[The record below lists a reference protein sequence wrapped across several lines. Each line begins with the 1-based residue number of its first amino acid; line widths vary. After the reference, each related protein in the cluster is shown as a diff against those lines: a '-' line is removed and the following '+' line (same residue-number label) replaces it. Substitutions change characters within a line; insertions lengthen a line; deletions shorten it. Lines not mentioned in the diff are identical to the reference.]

1 MTHRLHRSFFAVFLV
16 IFSSF
21 ACAEEKSAPRILTGT
36 QGAAPWRI
44 DVPANWNG
52 KLIVFFHG
60 NEREPITYDE
70 KPYAGGGRRLILER
84 GYALV
89 QSGYARADWNIEDGY
104 RDSEWVRKYFS
115 HVFGKPRQTF
125 AVGQSMGGLSAAYA
139 LEKTDT
145 PYDGGLAIAGT
156 LGGGDALFQ
165 VAFSH
170 LAAFDYYVPGFL
182 GNIAPVPAGTVV
194 DDAYVERLDAALKTR
209 PEAVKALCALI
220 GVPAQELPMTIAGDF
235 DFVRRLEKF
244 SGGVAAGNEE
254 WIYSGSGDDV
264 ALNAGVKRYAASP
277 HAQEFLRRNYTPTGR
292 LQKPLLEL
300 VSVRDPLVPASS
312 VLSYA
317 QAVARADRSDRFVV
331 QIGSRE
337 GHLSFTPDEINR
349 AFSALQD
356 WVDKGTRPAPGLH
369 LSELA
374 VAAEPMPP
382 HQTFSLESGT
392 LKETRRI
399 NVYLPPGYD
408 AKSADGYALLV
419 MPDGGEAEDFPHVAK
434 AADAAIGKHEMQPVI
449 IVGIE
454 NTERR
459 RDMTGPTTVD
469 SDRKIAVH
477 VGGSAAFRRFLRD
490 ELLPEV
496 RHRYRVGRTTGIIGE
511 SLAGLFVM
519 ETAFIEPELFDR
531 YIALSPSLWWNGG
544 ELVRSAAQNLK
555 KDYLRPKWLYFAS
568 TGDDENAAPM
578 QKLVDAFE
586 AGAAK
591 NFSWHY
597 APRPDLR
604 HDNVYLGLQDEALR
618 AAFPEREP

>member
-1 MTHRLHRSFFAVFLV
+1 MTHLLNRTLFALFFAVFASL
-16 IFSSF
+16 
-21 ACAEEKSAPRILTGT
+21 ACAEEKAPRILTGT

-60 NEREPITYDE
+60 NEREPVTYDE
-70 KPYAGGGRRLILER
+70 APYAGGGRRLILER

-115 HVFGKPRQTF
+115 YVFGKPKQTF

-156 LGGGDALFQ
+156 LGGGDGLFQ
-165 VAFSH
+165 VEFAN
-170 LAAFDYYVPGFL
+170 LAAFDYYVPGLL
-182 GNIAPVPAGTVV
+182 GNIASVPAGTVV
-194 DDAYVERLDAALKTR
+194 DDAYVERVDAALKAK
-209 PEAVKALCALI
+209 PDAVKALCALI
-220 GVPAQELPMTIAGDF
+220 GVSAQELPMTIAGDF
-235 DFVRRLEKF
+235 DFIRRLEKF
-244 SGGVAAGNEE
+244 SGGVAVGNEA
-254 WIYSGSGDDV
+254 WIYNGSGDDV

-277 HAQEFLRRNYTPTGR
+277 HAQDFLRRNYTPTGR

-312 VLSYA
+312 ILNYA

-356 WVDKGTRPAPGLH
+356 WVDKGTRPASGLH
-369 LSELA
+369 LAEPA
-374 VAAEPMPP
+374 AAAEPMPP
-382 HQTFSLESGT
+382 HQTFTMQSEA
-392 LKETRRI
+392 LKEVRKL
-399 NVYLPPGYD
+399 NVYLPPDYD
-408 AKSADGYALLV
+408 AKSVDGYDLLV
-419 MPDGGEAEDFPHVAK
+419 MPDGGEAEDFPHVANAIH
-434 AADAAIGKHEMQPVI
+434 AALRQHAMRPVI
-449 IVGIE
+449 LVGIE

-469 SDRKIAVH
+469 SDNKIAVH
-477 VGGSAAFRRFLRD
+477 VGGSAAFRQFIRD
-490 ELLPEV
+490 ELLPEI
-496 RHRYRVGRTTGIIGE
+496 RHRYRVGKTSGIIGE

-519 ETAFIEPELFDR
+519 ETAFVEPGLFDR
-531 YIALSPSLWWNGG
+531 YVALSPSLWWNGG
-544 ELVRSAAQNLK
+544 ALVNNSAQSLK
-555 KDYLRPKWLYFAS
+555 KEYGRPTLLFFAS
-568 TGDDENAAPM
+568 AGDDDNAAPM
-578 QKLVDAFE
+578 QKLVEVFKTAAPKNLTWTYE
-586 AGAAK
+586 ARA
-591 NFSWHY
+591 
-597 APRPDLR
+597 DLR
-604 HDNVYLGLQDEALR
+604 HDNIYLGLQDKALR
-618 AAFPEREP
+618 AAFPPTNP